1 MWKSE
6 TLGADDAQTDLK
18 DWLELTKLEGDREGP
33 VNAKCRRRQHKA
45 RVERWKV
52 GREEAGELGRGLTVI
67 GPVCHD
73 EDCRLNLETEGKTLE
88 VQRQKSAMSRC
99 VCLSHN
105 LCYNV
110 DDSSPSFEFGKY
122 FRKLNS
128 LVT

>member
-1 MWKSE
+1 M
-6 TLGADDAQTDLK
+6 
-18 DWLELTKLEGDREGP
+18 EGEREGP

-67 GPVCHD
+67 GPVCHY

-99 VCLSHN
+99 VCLNHN
-105 LCYNV
+105 LRYSV
-110 DDSSPSFEFGKY
+110 DDSLCMQSQKMERCDRRLIPNTAEIQ
-122 FRKLNS
+122 
-128 LVT
+128 VEA